1 MKFFIQF
8 LICGILTSLLFPPF
22 FLTPLGFAIFPYLIH
37 LISNNE
43 FKSLSLRN
51 HFFAGFIYGLGFFY
65 FYLIWIVEP
74 FALDEY
80 AKNYFFFSYLLVI
93 YCSIF
98 FGLIFLFLKFF
109 NNDLLKFIML
119 PTLIVISEYICG
131 HFSFGFPWFSFAL
144 LNSANSIGTSLI
156 FYTGTYGLSYI
167 SIIVFSFPYIFIITN
182 IKIKNILLLLYL
194 FLFITI
200 FILTLFRSK
209 NIDESKYDE
218 LTLSLAQINFPMNQK
233 LNSDNLESK
242 YNYIFESIQKNKSDI
257 IIFAENNYP
266 FLMNENEINYLQEI
280 INPKTNVIIGST
292 RKEENKYFNS
302 LFLINKKNYKR
313 FDKKILVPFGEFI
326 PFRSLFAFMEFI
338 AGETDYSKGNGT
350 RKIFLNEKINFIP
363 IICYEIIYFWKIL
376 NSDNIATNFLINLT
390 NDSWFGKFSGPY
402 QHFYFAK
409 LRAAEF
415 NKTLV
420 RVSNSGISGV
430 VDNYGSVVDYIE
442 LNKQRTKVIKIKIAH
457 SNNNY
462 LHLHKF
468 IIFLIFFSLIIG
480 FIFNKKND

>member
-22 FLTPLGFAIFPYLIH
+22 FLTPLGFAIFPYLIY
-37 LISNNE
+37 LLSNNE

-51 HFFAGFIYGLGFFY
+51 HFFSGFIYGLGFFY

-80 AKNYFFFSYLLVI
+80 TKNYFFFSYLLVI

-98 FGLIFLFLKFF
+98 FGLIFLILKFF
-109 NNDLLKFIML
+109 NNNLLKFIML
-119 PTLIVISEYICG
+119 PTLITISEYICG

-156 FYTGTYGLSYI
+156 FYIGTYGLSYI
-167 SIIVFSFPYIFIITN
+167 SIIVFSFPYIFIIKN
-182 IKIKNILLLLYL
+182 NKIKNILLLFYL
-194 FLFITI
+194 SLFIAI
-200 FILTLFRSK
+200 FILTLLRFK
-209 NIDESKYDE
+209 NTDESKFDE

-233 LNSDNLESK
+233 LNSDKLENK
-242 YNYIFESIQKNKSDI
+242 YNYIFKSIQKNKSDI

-266 FLMNENEINYLQEI
+266 FLMDENEINNLQEI

-292 RKEENKYFNS
+292 RKEKNKYFNS
-302 LFLINKKNYKR
+302 LFLINEKNYKR

-326 PFRSLFAFMEFI
+326 PFRSLFTFMEFI
-338 AGETDYSKGNGT
+338 AGEIDYSKGNDT
-350 RKIFLNEKINFIP
+350 RKIFVSEKINFIP

-376 NSDNIATNFLINLT
+376 NSNNIATNFLINLT

-420 RVSNSGISGV
+420 RVSNNGVSGV
-430 VDNYGSVVDYIE
+430 IDNYGSIVDYIE
-442 LNKQRTKVIKIKIAH
+442 LDKQNTKVIKIKILH
-457 SNNNY
+457 SNINY
-462 LHLHKF
+462 LYLHKF
-468 IIFLIFFSLIIG
+468 IMILIFLSLILG
-480 FIFNKKND
+480 FIFNKKNE